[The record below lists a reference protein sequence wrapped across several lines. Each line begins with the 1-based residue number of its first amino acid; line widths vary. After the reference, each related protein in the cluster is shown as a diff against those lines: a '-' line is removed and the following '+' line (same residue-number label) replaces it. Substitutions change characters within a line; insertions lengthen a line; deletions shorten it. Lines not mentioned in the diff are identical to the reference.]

1 MENSVYLREAVVFCA
16 FGNTPVEIVRELH
29 RGYSGVGVREFTFG
43 SGSVRRDYHSMQ
55 KKRIVGNDEFY
66 ELLEELLAT
75 LIEASNL
82 SSQELEECA
91 LLIGSTS
98 MNIPCSEVLFRTNEG
113 EAMLPCIGYGAI
125 GEHLAEVFDIGGEI
139 SLYTTACTSSANALL
154 HAQAGVSAGK
164 FSRAIV
170 LGFEFYNEL
179 TIAGFESFG
188 LLSATGCRPF
198 DRDRSGI
205 VLGEGCGAILVDTV
219 ASDHDVQM
227 LLRGGANRSDISSPT
242 AHNTD
247 GVMVAQTILDAL
259 SDAKACAQEVRLIKA
274 HATGSE
280 NNDIAEGKGLK
291 RVFASM
297 PPVLAMKSSLG
308 HTLGGCGVIELAALW
323 FCIRDGF
330 IPKTVGFNVIDD
342 AIGLSPIT
350 EESETQEGIMVLNHF
365 GFGGNGVVLVVE
377 YRKSGRV

>member
-1 MENSVYLREAVVFCA
+1 MENPVYLREAMAFCSL
-16 FGNTPVEIVRELH
+16 GNNPAQIASELH
-29 RGYSGVGVREFTFG
+29 RGCSAAGNREFTFG
-43 SGSVRRDYHSMQ
+43 SGNVQRDYHFMQ
-55 KKRIVGNDEFY
+55 KKRVVGNDEFY
-66 ELLEELLAT
+66 ELLEELLAA
-75 LIEASNL
+75 LIKVSNI
-82 SSQELEECA
+82 SSEELEECA

-98 MNIPCSEVLFRTNEG
+98 MSIPCSEVFFRINEDA
-113 EAMLPCIGYGAI
+113 AMLPYIGYGAI
-125 GEHLAEVFDIGGEI
+125 GEHLADIFGIGGEI

-154 HAQAGVSAGK
+154 YAQAGVSEGK
-164 FSRAIV
+164 FPRAIV

-179 TIAGFESFG
+179 TITGFETFG
-188 LLSATGCRPF
+188 LLSAIGCRPF

-219 ASDHDVQM
+219 ASQQDRQL
-227 LLRGGANRSDISSPT
+227 LLRGGANRCDVSSPT

-247 GVMVAQTILDAL
+247 GIMVAQTTLDAL
-259 SDAKACAQEVRLIKA
+259 RDAKSCPQEVRLIKA

-280 NNDIAEGKGLK
+280 NNDLAEGKGLK

-297 PPVLAMKSSLG
+297 PPVLAMKPSLG

-330 IPKTVGFNVIDD
+330 IPKTVGFDIIDD
-342 AIGLSPIT
+342 AIGLSPVT
-350 EESETQEGIMVLNHF
+350 EECEPPEGIMVLNHF

-377 YRKSGRV
+377 CRKSASV